1 MSQSPSESWI
11 NEQRSLVFRENPSL
25 KLDAPCTP
33 ENGITVLSREQRQ
46 QLIDLF
52 DSELRELVYFIPAS
66 GSGSRMF
73 QFIHDFLMNPSYEK
87 RGPIERFLTHLE
99 SFAFYQNLS
108 PEMQEVVLSKKDRY
122 SDLLLFL
129 LEKNGLSL
137 GHLPKGL
144 IPFHRIGENTFN
156 AFQEHVLQGI
166 QLQPHRVSFHFTV
179 QEEFHARI
187 RSSVSETVTTATLS
201 FSDQSRESD
210 AIAFTESGLAL
221 TEGNSFVRRPAG
233 HGALLSNLNAL
244 ENELIFI
251 KNIDNI
257 QHPDK
262 ADSSFETLKV
272 LGGLLIALQQDARQL
287 FENPSYV
294 GLVDLN
300 ATYGLY
306 DSETMDVHSDE
317 SKIRTL
323 LNRPIRI
330 CGMVRNEGQ
339 PGGGPFWVKDQA
351 TGLRSKQ
358 IVEKAQI
365 SSSPDQLEILLK
377 SSHFNPVL
385 MAISPYSLTG
395 EKFDLQQF
403 ADPSAFFIVRKDHN
417 GTPVRYMELPGLWNG
432 SMANWNTVF
441 IEVDSESF
449 SPVKT
454 VLDLLDDAHKP
465 NETI

>member
-11 NEQRSLVFRENPSL
+11 NEQRTLVFRENPSL

-33 ENGITVLSREQRQ
+33 EHGIKVLSDLEREQFMK
-46 QLIDLF
+46 IF
-52 DSELRELVYFIPAS
+52 DAGIRELVYFIPAS

-87 RGPIERFLTHLE
+87 RGPIERFLTHLS
-99 SFAFYQNLS
+99 SFAFYQSLS
-108 PEMQEVVLSKKDRY
+108 VEMQSVVLSKKDRY
-122 SDLLLFL
+122 SDLLIFL

-144 IPFHRIGENTFN
+144 IPFHSVGTITIN
-156 AFQEHVLQGI
+156 AFQEHVLQGL
-166 QLQPHRVSFHFTV
+166 QLTEHKVSFHFTV
-179 QEEFHARI
+179 QEEFHTQI
-187 RSSVSETVTTATLS
+187 RSSVTATAPNAALS
-201 FSDQSRESD
+201 FSDQSHDSD

-221 TEGNSFVRRPAG
+221 MEGGQHVRRPAG

-244 ENELIFI
+244 ENELIFV
-251 KNIDNI
+251 KNIDNV
-257 QHPDK
+257 QHPEK
-262 ADSSFETLKV
+262 SASSFATLKI
-272 LGGLLIALQQDARQL
+272 LGGLLIELKNEAGKL
-287 FENPSYV
+287 FENPNIE
-294 GLVDLN
+294 GLIKLN
-300 ATYGLY
+300 ERFGLF
-306 DSETMDVHSDE
+306 DEPIVENCSDAAQIC
-317 SKIRTL
+317 SI
-323 LNRPIRI
+323 LNRPFRV

-339 PGGGPFWVKDQA
+339 PGGGPFWVKDST
-351 TGLRSKQ
+351 TGTRTKQ

-365 SSSPDQLEILLK
+365 ASTPDQLDILLK

-395 EKFDLQQF
+395 EKFDLTLF

-417 GTPVRYMELPGLWNG
+417 GTPVRYIELPGLWNG
-432 SMANWNTVF
+432 SMAHWNTMFV
-441 IEVDSESF
+441 EVDSESF

-465 NETI
+465 KDA